1 MQRSV
6 SRFYTW
12 ALEYLKQEGY
22 TPTSDELA
30 TALAAL
36 PDGQRAVLEG
46 IVDGKGVHEIAHEL
60 GISASAARNRAF
72 HGRANLKALLV
83 RLMQRRLPSAPRSS

>member
-1 MQRSV
+1 MA
-6 SRFYTW
+6 RFYTW
-12 ALEYLKQEGY
+12 ALEHLKQEGY

-36 PDGQRAVLEG
+36 PEGQRTVLEG
-46 IVDGKGVHEIAHEL
+46 IVEGKGIHELAREL
-60 GISASAARNRAF
+60 GISPSAARNRAY

-83 RLMQRRLPSAPRSS
+83 RLIQRRLPTVPLSS